1 MQGDPASGSL
11 WAFSMDPL
19 LRALRKRLALSPGS
33 ESGVCADDVG
43 LALSEVK
50 ALKRVHGVF
59 YAAEV
64 LAGLQL
70 KIPKCC
76 IVPLEAEF
84 SPELRKSIEALLAVH
99 VPSWK
104 SMPVAAMAEYL
115 GVWIGPAA
123 NMEM

>member
-1 MQGDPASGSL
+1 MSISLSG
-11 WAFSMDPL
+11 F
-19 LRALRKRLALSPGS
+19 
-33 ESGVCADDVG
+33 VG
-43 LALSEVK
+43 PSC
-50 ALKRVHGVF
+50 

-84 SPELRKSIEALLAVH
+84 SPGLKKSIEALLALH

-123 NMEM
+123 NMEMWSRMFREWVE